1 MGKKNQTKDFEK
13 VNDVENLNV
22 DEETTNQSEQSEE
35 IFEADVVDDL
45 EETEKLEDSDNQDN
59 KEEIDDIKD
68 KFIRLQADFANYKRR
83 TELEKSNYISLGT
96 EKVFKDLI
104 NVLDNFER
112 ALDTKSEHDKFSEGI
127 ELIYNQLL
135 EVFAK
140 NNVVEIK
147 ALEETFDPNLH
158 YAVFAEEKEGVD
170 EGIVIEVLQKGYKIN
185 DKVLRP
191 AMVKVSK

>member
-1 MGKKNQTKDFEK
+1 MKEKNQAEEF
-13 VNDVENLNV
+13 NDVEILEV
-22 DEETTNQSEQSEE
+22 DEEVTNQSDEE
-35 IFEADVVDDL
+35 IFEADVVNEVEEEL
-45 EETEKLEDSDNQDN
+45 EGKELEN

-83 TELEKSNYISLGT
+83 TELEKSSYISMGA

-112 ALDTKSEHDKFSEGI
+112 ALDTKDEHDKFSEGI
-127 ELIYNQLL
+127 EMIYNQLL
-135 EVFAK
+135 DVFAK

-158 YAVFAEEKEGVD
+158 YAVFAEEKEGLE